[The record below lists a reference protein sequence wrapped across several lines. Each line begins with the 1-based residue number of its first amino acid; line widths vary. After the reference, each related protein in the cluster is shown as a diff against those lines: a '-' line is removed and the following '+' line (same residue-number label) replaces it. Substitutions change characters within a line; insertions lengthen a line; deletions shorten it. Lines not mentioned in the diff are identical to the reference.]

1 MKKCILSLLSIFLL
15 QTIVFAQSS
24 WKSPEYK
31 PEVFRKVMVLA
42 KTSDEL
48 KRRQIE
54 DATVKLLIEKG
65 ITTIPSYPSIT
76 EADIASE
83 ETFIIKA
90 DALEVD
96 ALLVYKITG
105 TNSEYKNA
113 PSVNASIGIPVRMG
127 IFGGFLGT
135 SVPIAGGAKTV
146 NTINATA
153 NFYNRSSKSLQW
165 SFALSAKLKKDNS
178 KLANN
183 FALST
188 VNAMEKDNLFVK

>member
-1 MKKCILSLLSIFLL
+1 MKKYILLLSISLIQNIAL
-15 QTIVFAQSS
+15 AQSS

-31 PEVFRKVMVLA
+31 SETYRKVMVLA
-42 KTSDEL
+42 KITDEL

-65 ITTIPSYPSIT
+65 IAAIPSYPNII

-83 ETFIIKA
+83 EAFIIKA
-90 DALEVD
+90 DTLEVD
-96 ALLVYKITG
+96 ALLVYKISG
-105 TNSEYKNA
+105 TNSEYKNS
-113 PSVNASIGIPVRMG
+113 PSLNASIGVPVRLG

-146 NTINATA
+146 STINATA

-165 SFALSAKLKKDNS
+165 SFPLSAKLKKDNS
-178 KLANN
+178 KLATS
-183 FALST
+183 FASST
-188 VNAMEKDNLFVK
+188 VNAMIKDNLFVQ